1 MDGDVVILGAGHA
14 GGVTALALRDLGF
27 RGAITLVGDEAETP
41 YERPSLSKAFLAG
54 KDADPVRLATP
65 ERWEALDVSLR
76 LGVSAEAIDR
86 TGRTVHLN
94 DGARLS
100 YDKLVLAV
108 GGAPRALPFAAHL
121 RLFALR
127 TAGDA
132 RAIAAAA
139 TPGARA
145 VLIGGGVIGLETAS
159 TLRELGLSVTVVE
172 AGVRLLG
179 RNVPAEAADWLAAAH
194 ARVGVEIRLGR
205 AVTAIDA
212 QAESLTVLL
221 DDGAAIPADLVVV
234 GIGIIPRMGLA
245 SQAGLS
251 TDGGVL
257 VDADYRSI
265 DDSNIFAVGDLA
277 VRRFGQGPTASRMET
292 WAHAQA
298 SGRAAALAILGQPP
312 EAEPVPWFWTDQCG
326 HSLQILG
333 DPSQADSAVARGEGV
348 RLYLREGLLV
358 GAACLDQPREFAA
371 ARRLIGRR
379 LIAEAAADPATD
391 LRRAAA

>member
-1 MDGDVVILGAGHA
+1 MGGNVVILGAGHA
-14 GGVTALALRDLGF
+14 GGVTALTLRELGF
-27 RGAITLVGDEAETP
+27 GGAITLVGDEAEPP
-41 YERPSLSKAFLAG
+41 YERPSLSKAFLSG

-65 ERWEALDVSLR
+65 ERWEALNVSLR

-86 TGRTVHLN
+86 AAQIVNLA
-94 DGARLS
+94 DGGALS

-108 GGAPRALPFAAHL
+108 GGAPRALPFAAHP
-121 RLFALR
+121 RLLALR
-127 TAGDA
+127 TTDDA

-145 VLIGGGVIGLETAS
+145 VVIGGGVIGLETAS
-159 TLRELGLSVTVVE
+159 TLRELGLSVIVVE
-172 AGVRLLG
+172 AAVRLLG

-194 ARVGVEIRLGR
+194 ARIGVDIRLGR
-205 AVTAIDA
+205 TVTAVDA
-212 QAESLTVLL
+212 QAETLTVLL
-221 DDGAAIPADLVVV
+221 DDGAVIPAELIVV
-234 GIGIIPRMGLA
+234 GIGIIPRTGLA

-257 VDADYRSI
+257 VEVDYRSI
-265 DDSNIFAVGDLA
+265 DDPNIFAVGDLA
-277 VRRFGQGPTASRMET
+277 VRRFGQGPTPSRMET

-312 EAEPVPWFWTDQCG
+312 EAEPAPWFWTDQCG

-333 DPSQADSAVARGEGV
+333 DPAQADSSVARGPGV
-348 RLYLREGLLV
+348 HLYLRNEVLV

>member
-1 MDGDVVILGAGHA
+1 VV
-14 GGVTALALRDLGF
+14 
-27 RGAITLVGDEAETP
+27 
-41 YERPSLSKAFLAG
+41 
-54 KDADPVRLATP
+54 
-65 ERWEALDVSLR
+65 
-76 LGVSAEAIDR
+76 
-86 TGRTVHLN
+86 
-94 DGARLS
+94 
-100 YDKLVLAV
+100 
-108 GGAPRALPFAAHL
+108 
-121 RLFALR
+121 
-127 TAGDA
+127 
-132 RAIAAAA
+132 
-139 TPGARA
+139 
-145 VLIGGGVIGLETAS
+145 IGGGVVGLETAS
-159 TLRELGLSVTVVE
+159 TLRELGLSAIVVE

-194 ARVGVEIRLGR
+194 ARIGVDIRLGR
-205 AVTAIDA
+205 TVTTIDA
-212 QAESLTVLL
+212 LADALTVRL
-221 DDGAAIPADLVVV
+221 DDGAIIPADLVVV
-234 GIGIIPRMGLA
+234 GVGIIPRGRLA
-245 SQAGLS
+245 GEAGLS

-277 VRRFGQGPTASRMET
+277 VRRFGQGPTPSRMET

-348 RLYLREGLLV
+348 RLYLREELLV